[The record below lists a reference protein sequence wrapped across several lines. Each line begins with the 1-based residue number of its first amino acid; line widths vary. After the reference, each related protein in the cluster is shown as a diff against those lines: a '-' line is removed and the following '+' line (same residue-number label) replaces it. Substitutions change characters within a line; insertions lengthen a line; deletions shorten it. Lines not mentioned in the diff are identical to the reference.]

1 MDIFELLN
9 NKAYGQYVLW
19 AVAIGLFILYII
31 GRMIYFVLFPSKRPG
46 HTKSFK
52 DEAEENR
59 NKPISNSESIGSVS
73 TRLGEDLRDVW
84 EKGYSDEQV
93 NDVLIGKYTLE
104 DMYKMGPSGNTKS
117 LKGREILESKE
128 RST

>member
-9 NKAYGQYVLW
+9 NKAYGQYVIW

-31 GRMIYFVLFPSKRPG
+31 GRMIYYVLFPSKRPE
-46 HTKSFK
+46 HIKSFK
-52 DEAEENR
+52 DEAEEYR
-59 NKPISNSESIGSVS
+59 NKPISNSESIGSIS

-84 EKGYSDEQV
+84 EKGYSDEQI

-104 DMYKMGPSGNTKS
+104 DMHKMGPSGNTKS